1 MSAPDIRHLIAS
13 GHEVIASVSGGK
25 DSTATALHLRDQGI
39 PFRPVFMDTGWE
51 HRDTYAYLR
60 GPLEDAIGPITWLR
74 AEVDLPPEREPLAR
88 ELEEMLG
95 HYSAMVRL
103 CIRKMMVP
111 ARQVR
116 WCTQA
121 AKVEPMHRW
130 VAALDTDVVSVVGI
144 RHDESEARRKME
156 EWEWSDKLD
165 RWTWRPI
172 IRWTLDDVIA
182 IHARHGLAPNPLY
195 LRGATR
201 VGCWPCIF
209 ARKAEI
215 RMLADVDPERIAI
228 LRRLEEIIADLY
240 RTTKV
245 GSVGKR
251 AARAAGWRCSECDI
265 DWPDGVVTPHYE
277 ENVPDDDELTGPGGG
292 RVYYDCDGERVWR
305 EATEAVMYQ
314 PPTWFQH
321 NSERTPEM
329 KEIGYAWPID
339 RVVEWSRTR
348 HGGRQIELFAAAD
361 RDAGC
366 MRWGLCDTGGGE

>member
-1 MSAPDIRHLIAS
+1 MSRPDIRHLLAS
-13 GHEVIASVSGGK
+13 GHKVIVSVSGGK
-25 DSTATALHLRDQGI
+25 DSTATALHLRDHGI

-60 GPLEDAIGPITWLR
+60 GPLENTIGPITWLR

-88 ELEEMLG
+88 ELETMLG

-103 CIRKMMVP
+103 CIKKMMMP

-144 RHDESEARRKME
+144 RHDESDARRKME

-195 LRGATR
+195 LRGASR

-215 RMLADVDPERIAI
+215 RMLADVDPERIAVV
-228 LRRLEEIIADLY
+228 RRLEEIVCALGHE
-240 RTTKV
+240 RAVAK
-245 GSVGKR
+245 GK
-251 AARAAGWRCSECDI
+251 
-265 DWPDGVVTPHYE
+265 PP
-277 ENVPDDDELTGPGGG
+277 
-292 RVYYDCDGERVWR
+292 R
-305 EATEAVMYQ
+305 EGYS
-314 PPTWFQH
+314 WFQAE
-321 NSERTPEM
+321 EREGTADG
-329 KEIGYAWPID
+329 GYAWPID

-348 HGGRQIELFAAAD
+348 RGGRQVELFAAAE

-366 MRWGLCDTGGGE
+366 MRWGLCDTGGGR

>member
-1 MSAPDIRHLIAS
+1 MSPPDLAALKARIGTSR
-13 GHEVIASVSGGK
+13 VIASVSGGK
-25 DSTATALHLRDQGI
+25 DSTATRLYLRELGI
-39 PFRPVFMDTGWE
+39 EAEAVVMDTGWE
-51 HRDTYAYLR
+51 SPITYAYLR
-60 GPLEDAIGPITWLR
+60 GPLEEAIGPIRWLR
-74 AEVDLPPEREPLAR
+74 AEVDLPPEREHLAV

-103 CIRKMMVP
+103 CIKKMMMP

-121 AKVEPMHRW
+121 SKVEPMNAW
-130 VAALDTDVVSVVGI
+130 LDTLDDSVVNAVGI
-144 RHDESEARRKME
+144 RADESAARADLE

-195 LRGATR
+195 LLGASR

-215 RMLADVDPERIAI
+215 RFLAEHDPNRIRVI
-228 LRRLEEIIADLY
+228 QRLEQIIADLY

-245 GSVGKR
+245 GREGKR
-251 AARAAGWRCSECDI
+251 SARPARPAGYFCDRCDTP
-265 DWPDGVVTPHYE
+265 WPDEVLDGVH
-277 ENVPDDDELTGPGGG
+277 
-292 RVYYDCDGERVWR
+292 DCDGVR
-305 EATEAVMYQ
+305 EWFVARPAEAPKLYQ

-321 NSERTPEM
+321 NSQRTEAM
-329 KEIGYAWPID
+329 RETGYAWPID
-339 RVVEWSRTR
+339 RVVDWSRTGG
-348 HGGRQIELFAAAD
+348 GGRQFELFASTD

-366 MRWGLCDTGGGE
+366 MRWGLCDTGTPPKDGAE